1 MKVIKILLALVF
13 IISATSCAP
22 VIPLAP
28 RPVHPNII
36 FILTDDMAATDLPY
50 MPRTIKLIKN
60 QGITFDKFFVSISL
74 CCPSRTSILRGQYAQ
89 NTKITDNALPGG
101 GFEKVYARGLEQSML
116 PVWLKQ
122 AGYRT
127 ALFGKYL
134 NEYPGTAGQTY
145 IPPGWD
151 VWASPVD
158 GYPYTE
164 FNYTL
169 NENGKLVKYGNT
181 PQDYG
186 TDVYASKALAFI
198 KDSISHNQTF
208 FAYIAP
214 YAPHHPFTPAP
225 RHAGMYSTLSLPQP
239 PSFNEADMRDK
250 LKTFLWKPPL
260 TSNQINEL
268 QNDYR
273 LRIAS
278 LQAVDEMVGN
288 IVDTLSAAGKLNDTY
303 IFFSSDN
310 GFHLGQHRLP
320 AGKNTPYEEDIL
332 VPLLVSGPGIQP
344 GSHVNELTGNI
355 DIAPT
360 IAELAGASAPSF
372 IDGRSLIPFL
382 FGQSVVHWRQ
392 AYLLQ
397 RALILPK
404 GNGDNSDQESETFVP
419 NGTLEPPDSSFD
431 SVPLEYYGLRTQQYT
446 YLEFTKGVVQIYDLK
461 KDPYEL
467 NNFAATADP
476 ALLEKLHSWLAKLKN
491 CTSDSCRSA
500 EINQ

>member
-1 MKVIKILLALVF
+1 MKAIKTILAIVF
-13 IISATSCAP
+13 IVSITSCTP
-22 VIPLAP
+22 SVPLTS
-28 RPVHPNII
+28 RPDHPNII
-36 FILTDDMAATDLPY
+36 FILTDDMADTDLAY

-60 QGITFDKFFVSISL
+60 QGISFDEFFVSISL

-89 NTKITDNALPGG
+89 NTKITDNTFPGG
-101 GFEKVYARGLEQSML
+101 GFEKVYERGLEKSML

-134 NEYPGTAGQTY
+134 NEYPGTPGQTY

-151 VWASPVD
+151 EWASPVD

-169 NENGKLVKYGNT
+169 NENGQLVKYGNR

-198 KDSISHNQTF
+198 KDSIDQNQTF
-208 FAYIAP
+208 FAYIAT
-214 YAPHHPFTPAP
+214 YAPHHPYTPAP
-225 RHAGMYSTLSLPQP
+225 RHAGMYNSLSLPRP

-250 LKTFLWKPPL
+250 LKTFLWKYPL
-260 TSNQINEL
+260 TEDQINEL
-268 QNDYR
+268 QMDYR
-273 LRIAS
+273 MRIES
-278 LQAVDEMVGN
+278 LQAVDEMIGN
-288 IVDTLSAAGKLNDTY
+288 IVDTLSASGKLNDTY
-303 IFFSSDN
+303 IFFASDN

-332 VPLLVSGPGIQP
+332 VPLLVSGPGIRS
-344 GSHVNELTGNI
+344 GTHVQELTGNI

-360 IAELAGASAPSF
+360 IADLAGVSAPSF
-372 IDGRSLIPFL
+372 VDGRSLAPFL
-382 FGQSVVHWRQ
+382 FGQSVSNWRQ

-397 RALILPK
+397 RALIIPR
-404 GNGDNSDQESETFVP
+404 GQGDNPDQESETFTPV
-419 NGTLEPPDSSFD
+419 GTLEPPDSSFD
-431 SVPLEYYGLRTQQYT
+431 NVPLEYHGLRTQQYT
-446 YLEFTKGVVQIYDLK
+446 YLEFTKGVIQIYDLK

-467 NNFAATADP
+467 NNFASTADP
-476 ALLEKLHSWLAKLKN
+476 TLLGKLHAWLAKLEN
-491 CTSDSCRSA
+491 CSADSCRSA
-500 EINQ
+500 EINK